1 MDDGSPA
8 SPPDE
13 RKPSRWHVIS
23 GNALPNSPAPAPESG
38 FWDTVGGI
46 GIGILGGIA
55 WVGKT
60 VTYPLR

>member
-1 MDDGSPA
+1 MKVHLPRDGEEPQPSP
-8 SPPDE
+8 E
-13 RKPSRWHVIS
+13 S
-23 GNALPNSPAPAPESG
+23 GNPG